1 MKKKRFAQYFM
12 PYQQIGAAYHAFRAL
27 CLNFENDCVPL
38 YAAGNAGEIMAE
50 ALDDTQ
56 AIDQK
61 ALTLLS
67 AETAELPIRDAGR
80 IPQVWILRH
89 SRPLQKCAAQ
99 CDTHIL
105 QRTFIYIVFRK
116 KSSQRSPSG
125 CAIIFSD
132 TLPRTWQGR
141 RFHQIDAPSPHKPLR
156 TARCSPRRCCRAYP
170 FWCGNTFWDHG

>member
-67 AETAELPIRDAGR
+67 AETAELLIRDAGR
-80 IPQVWILRH
+80 IPQAWILRH
-89 SRPLQKCAAQ
+89 SRPLQMRAAK

-105 QRTFIYIVFRK
+105 QRALIYIVFR
-116 KSSQRSPSG
+116 
-125 CAIIFSD
+125 IIVSAFS
-132 TLPRTWQGR
+132 
-141 RFHQIDAPSPHKPLR
+141 LR
-156 TARCSPRRCCRAYP
+156 LCNY
-170 FWCGNTFWDHG
+170 FF